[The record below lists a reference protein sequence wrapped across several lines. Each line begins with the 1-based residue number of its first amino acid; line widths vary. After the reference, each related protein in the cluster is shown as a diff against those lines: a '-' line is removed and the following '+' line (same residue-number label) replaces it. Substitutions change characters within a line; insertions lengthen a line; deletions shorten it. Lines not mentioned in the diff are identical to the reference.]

1 MASSR
6 KEFLHIAVLPAA
18 SPSLVP
24 FAEPGLS
31 RGNLVSPLTAVFY
44 TPLRALPAT
53 MVLSPAA
60 GSRRAIQSDDAGDRA
75 PLHASA
81 VSMRRAFRVQ
91 LGGRVGSIER
101 TWLDSIERTWLD
113 SIERTWLDSI
123 GRFESHAMRC
133 THHSTSR
140 SVPIMLKSSHLNF
153 TSDHPSL

>member
-31 RGNLVSPLTAVFY
+31 RGNLVSPLTAVFH

-113 SIERTWLDSI
+113 SI